1 MFYEDINIDYKP
13 VHKTKE
19 PETLFVEICDTFQET
34 NDSFHCFYCLWS
46 YLQKTPKKTNKKSK
60 QKKTKQKN
68 KQNKTKQKNKQKK
81 NKQKNKQKKQNKK
94 TNKKQNKTKQK
105 KKKKGFDQI
114 APVFKGWM
122 FRIRS
127 LDQQDITKTV
137 ESYQPPIASK
147 VIDLETMQQYLSYFQ
162 TLAKAVGCHM

>member
-1 MFYEDINIDYKP
+1 MVIIAKN
-13 VHKTKE
+13 T
-19 PETLFVEICDTFQET
+19 
-34 NDSFHCFYCLWS
+34 
-46 YLQKTPKKTNKKSK
+46 QKNKKKKQNKKTNKK
-60 QKKTKQKN
+60 
-68 KQNKTKQKNKQKK
+68 KTKQKNKQKK
-81 NKQKNKQKKQNKK
+81 TKQKKKQKKNK
-94 TNKKQNKTKQK
+94 TKKQTKKTKQK
-105 KKKKGFDQI
+105 KKQKTKQKKNGFDQI

-122 FRIRS
+122 FQIRS

>member
-1 MFYEDINIDYKP
+1 MVILAKN
-13 VHKTKE
+13 TKK
-19 PETLFVEICDTFQET
+19 
-34 NDSFHCFYCLWS
+34 N
-46 YLQKTPKKTNKKSK
+46 K
-60 QKKTKQKN
+60 QKKTKQKNKQKKTRQKN

-81 NKQKNKQKKQNKK
+81 NKQKNKQK
-94 TNKKQNKTKQK
+94 TKQNKTKTK
-105 KKKKGFDQI
+105 KNGFDQI

-122 FRIRS
+122 FQIRS

>member
-1 MFYEDINIDYKP
+1 MVILAKN
-13 VHKTKE
+13 T
-19 PETLFVEICDTFQET
+19 
-34 NDSFHCFYCLWS
+34 
-46 YLQKTPKKTNKKSK
+46 QKNK
-60 QKKTKQKN
+60 QKKTKQKNKQKKTRQKN

-81 NKQKNKQKKQNKK
+81 NKQKNKQK
-94 TNKKQNKTKQK
+94 TKQNKTKTK
-105 KKKKGFDQI
+105 KNGFDQI

-122 FRIRS
+122 FQIRS

>member
-1 MFYEDINIDYKP
+1 MVILAKN
-13 VHKTKE
+13 T
-19 PETLFVEICDTFQET
+19 
-34 NDSFHCFYCLWS
+34 
-46 YLQKTPKKTNKKSK
+46 QKNK
-60 QKKTKQKN
+60 QKKTKQKNKQKKTRQKN

-81 NKQKNKQKKQNKK
+81 NKQKNKQK
-94 TNKKQNKTKQK
+94 TKQNKTKTK
-105 KKKKGFDQI
+105 KNGFDQI

-122 FRIRS
+122 FQIRS
-127 LDQQDITKTV
+127 PDQQDITKTV